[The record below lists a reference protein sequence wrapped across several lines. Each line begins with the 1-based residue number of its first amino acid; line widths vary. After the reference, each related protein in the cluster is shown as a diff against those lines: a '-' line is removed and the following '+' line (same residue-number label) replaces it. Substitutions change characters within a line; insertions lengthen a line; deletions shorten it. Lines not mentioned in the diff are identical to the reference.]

1 MNARFLALEV
11 RRAVRNTRYLL
22 FTVVMPS
29 VMFLLFVSLY
39 NAKGQVFPNGLPVT
53 TSLMLN
59 MAVFGLMSAPLA
71 AGARIAV
78 ERGTGW
84 QRQLRLTPLSSAG
97 YVLTKGALG
106 MVIAL
111 PGIVLVML
119 LGGFVE
125 DVRMSAVQWVEVGG
139 GLWLGTLPFVLIGIV
154 IGLLAT
160 ADGMQA
166 ITGVLSMAFGLLGG
180 IWIPAEV
187 APGWLSAVMHVMPT
201 YWVKVVGQAPLV
213 GGADL
218 GTAVLV
224 IGCWV
229 LGLGFVAAKRFQTD
243 TARV

>member
-29 VMFLLFVSLY
+29 VMFLLFVNIY
-39 NAKGQVFPNGLPVT
+39 GAKGQVFPNGLPVT

-78 ERGTGW
+78 ERSTGW

-106 MVIAL
+106 MLVAL
-111 PGIVLVML
+111 PGILLVAL
-119 LGGFVE
+119 VGALVE
-125 DVRMSAVQWVEVGG
+125 DVRMSALQWVGVVG
-139 GLWLGTLPFVLIGIV
+139 GLWLATLPFVLIGIV

-166 ITGVLSMAFGLLGG
+166 VTGVLSLAFGLLGG

-187 APGWLSAVMHVMPT
+187 APGWLSAVMRVMPT
-201 YWVKVVGQAPLV
+201 YWVKLVGQAPLV

-218 GTAVLV
+218 GTAALVLGGWVLV
-224 IGCWV
+224 
-229 LGLGFVAAKRFQTD
+229 LGVVAAVRFRTD